1 MKRFIKFAIVG
12 GIGFPI
18 NLGLTYGFKEAG
30 AHYIL
35 AYFLALLISITI
47 NYIFNHY
54 WTFKKSKEHNT
65 NMIKGWVKYI
75 TVSMPLDIIAI
86 CIAIAL
92 KETAL
97 ANYYYGYLLALG
109 AGIFCIM
116 LIRYFMV
123 SKYVWATS
131 FKE

>member
-12 GIGFPI
+12 GIGLPI
-18 NLGLTYGFKEAG
+18 NLGLTYGFKESG
-30 AHYIL
+30 AHYVL

-54 WTFKKSKEHNT
+54 WTFNHSKEKNT
-65 NMIKGWVKYI
+65 NMFKGWAKYI
-75 TVSMPLDIIAI
+75 LISMPLDLIAI
-86 CIAIAL
+86 GIAVAL

-97 ANYYYGYLLALG
+97 SDYYYGYLIAWLT
-109 AGIFCIM
+109 GIFCIM
-116 LIRYFMV
+116 LVRYIMV